1 MSQIYY
7 KVLHINPLPKV
18 SPPKEIQSDFRPISR
33 NLVKVMEGF
42 ARSRLVSNTRQARPV
57 PVCEGGS
64 LYIGHFYLSSPRDS
78 WGNGQGGLW
87 CKNILCRFFKML
99 RHDWSQFF
107 RIQQLFLEYNLEL
120 YYNPV
125 IQFFFYCNEVNKRS
139 LLFIYLLRT
148 KWRILETTLYV

>member
-18 SPPKEIQSDFRPISR
+18 SPPKEIQSDFRPISLTC

-64 LYIGHFYLSSPRDS
+64 LYIGHFNYPLQEIHEATDRGDC
-78 WGNGQGGLW
+78 GAR
-87 CKNILCRFFKML
+87 IFFADFSKCFNMID
-99 RHDWSQFF
+99 HS
-107 RIQQLFLEYNLEL
+107 FLEYNN
-120 YYNPV
+120 YFWNT
-125 IQFFFYCNEVNKRS
+125 I
-139 LLFIYLLRT
+139 
-148 KWRILETTLYV
+148 